1 MADNDPDVKNT
12 LFHYNSPGGT
22 VTGVYEAGSIISKL
36 SKPTFAYTETQMC
49 SAAYWLGSKSTNII
63 ATPSASLGSIGVY
76 MALIDSSEKMQKEG
90 LKLDLIKSG
99 EFKAMGIKPLTES
112 ERAILQERVEQIHD
126 QFRQEVNMKRSVSA
140 EYMEGLTYTGVES
153 IENGLSDALVYSL
166 PEALEIINS

>member
-1 MADNDPDVKNT
+1 
-12 LFHYNSPGGT
+12 
-22 VTGVYEAGSIISKL
+22 
-36 SKPTFAYTETQMC
+36 
-49 SAAYWLGSKSTNII
+49 
-63 ATPSASLGSIGVY
+63 
-76 MALIDSSEKMQKEG
+76 
-90 LKLDLIKSG
+90 
-99 EFKAMGIKPLTES
+99 MGIKPLTES